1 MAEWV
6 YVGRQIVQPGEFI
19 LFNETNIPCNLG
31 LILHRAG
38 SGGFLLKGKAVKQ
51 QALRR
56 CCPCCGGNNTVNYKV
71 KFGANVA
78 VPEGETVGPIT
89 VAVVVGSATL
99 LGTEMEVTPA
109 AVEEFFNVS
118 RDTAAPVF
126 QGCCQ
131 EVGVRNTSAIPI
143 AVENAIIDIEQ

>member
-6 YVGRQIVQPGEFI
+6 YVGRQIVQPGDFV
-19 LFNETNIPCNLG
+19 LFNETSVPCNLG
-31 LILHRAG
+31 LILYRAG

-51 QALRR
+51 QALQRR
-56 CCPCCGGNNTVNYKV
+56 CPCCGGNNTVNYKV

-118 RDTAAPVF
+118 RDTVAPIF

-131 EVGVRNTSAIPI
+131 EVGVRNTSTIPI
-143 AVENAIIDIEQ
+143 AVENAIIGIEQ